1 MTEDRLYLID
11 TFALI
16 FRAYYGNMRIK
27 NGAAM
32 TLARMLL
39 ALVAQHK
46 PSHIACVFD
55 RPEPTFRHDLYPEY
69 KANRAE
75 MPEDLRPQ
83 IPIIRELAAALNI
96 PIVELAGY
104 EADDVMGTLARQA
117 SARGLAS
124 VIVSPDKDL
133 LQLVDDP
140 GNIKVLNN
148 RDGDVWID
156 RAGVMER
163 FGVWPEQVVDMLT
176 LMGDASDNVKG
187 VEGIGEKG
195 ARDLMAQYGTLDNLM
210 AHRAE
215 LKRKAHREGL
225 EAALE
230 RLPLVRRLVTV
241 VTDLALP
248 LGLDDL
254 IYPGVDPARARAAF
268 KSFGF
273 EALTKAFTAVGTLDA
288 PGGQSVQ
295 GVQGTLDLAE
305 GQAASVRTYRAAAG
319 AADLEAAVAECRK
332 AGRFGL
338 DTETTS
344 IDPTRGHLVGLS
356 LAWKPNEGLYV
367 PLAHLKPADAD
378 TAGSLPGLLPE
389 SGLPEALL
397 DLRGAPLA
405 FFQELAP
412 YLDPRNVP
420 FAEAVRILGPLFRDP
435 AVAKAGQ
442 NLKYDLQVLKRHG
455 LEVKGLGD
463 DSMVLSFLVDSKL
476 RHNLD
481 DLSSR
486 HLDLRPIPFEAVVG
500 KGKGQKRFDEA
511 DFDHAVQY
519 AAEDADLALQLCAKL
534 EPLIAE
540 PALTALYRRVDLPLV
555 EVLADLELTGVRL
568 DVGVLD
574 HLGVA
579 MRGHRDAAEKRVLEL
594 AGEPFNLNSP
604 TQLGKILYEKLGLPV
619 LKRTDKTKAPATDED
634 VLSELARRED
644 GEIAQTL
651 LRHRQLQKLLGTYVE
666 ALPLMVNPVT
676 GRLHTR
682 LHQAAVAT
690 GRLASS
696 DPNLQNIPVRT
707 EEGRAIRGAFVPETG
722 WVLLDADYSQIELRV
737 VASLAQDPTL
747 LGAFQRGED
756 IHRRTASEVMGLAM
770 EEVTAEQ
777 RSAAKAVN
785 FGLLYGQGA
794 YALSASL
801 GIPFREAKAF
811 IERYFERMPRVA
823 DWIEATKAQA
833 LEQGLVR
840 SHWGRV
846 RRIPDLHSANQ
857 GMKATALREAVNTVV
872 QGTAA
877 DIMRRAMV
885 RLHESLAG
893 HRSRLL
899 LQVHDELLVEAPP
912 EEVETVSLL
921 LREAMEG
928 AADLGA
934 LDVKLVAEVRA
945 GSSWLECK

>member
-1 MTEDRLYLID
+1 MSEDRLYLID

-16 FRAYYGNMRIK
+16 FRAYYGNMRVK
-27 NGAAM
+27 NGAALTM
-32 TLARMLL
+32 ARMLL
-39 ALVAQHK
+39 ALVNQHK
-46 PSHIACVFD
+46 PTHMACVFD
-55 RPEPTFRHDLYPEY
+55 RPEPTFRHDIYPEY
-69 KANRAE
+69 KANRAS
-75 MPEDLRPQ
+75 MPDDLRPQ
-83 IPIIRELAAALNI
+83 IPMIRDLAAALNI

-117 SARGLAS
+117 AARGLACA
-124 VIVSPDKDL
+124 IISPDKDL
-133 LQLVDDP
+133 LQLVDDA
-140 GNIKVLNN
+140 GGIQVLNN
-148 RDGDVWID
+148 RDGEVWID
-156 RAGVMER
+156 RAGVKER

-195 ARDLMAQYGTLDNLM
+195 ARDLMEQYGTLENLLE
-210 AHRAE
+210 HRAE

-241 VTDLALP
+241 VTDLTLP

-254 IYPGVDPARARAAF
+254 AYKGVDPAQARAAF
-268 KSFGF
+268 KNLGF
-273 EALTKAFTAVGTLDA
+273 EALTKEFTTVHDVAA
-288 PGGQSVQ
+288 PESAGARV
-295 GVQGTLDLAE
+295 
-305 GQAASVRTYRAAAG
+305 YRAAASR
-319 AADLEAAVAECRK
+319 ADLEAAVAECRR

-356 LAWKPNEGLYV
+356 LAWQPNEGLYV
-367 PLAHLKPADAD
+367 PLAHLRPGSED
-378 TAGSLPGLLPE
+378 TAGSLPGLLPD
-389 SGLPEALL
+389 SGLPEGLL
-397 DLRGAPLA
+397 DLRGAPAA
-405 FFQELAP
+405 FFEELAP
-412 YLDPRNVP
+412 FLDPRNVP
-420 FAEAVRILGPLFRDP
+420 FREVLEVLGPLLADP
-435 AVAKAGQ
+435 AVPKVGQ

-455 LEVKGLGD
+455 LEVRGIGG

-481 DLSSR
+481 DLSAR

-500 KGKGQKRFDEA
+500 KGKAQKRFDEA
-511 DFDHAVQY
+511 DFAHAVQY

-534 EPLIAE
+534 EPLVAD
-540 PALTALYRRVDLPLV
+540 PALSALYHKVDLPLV

-568 DVGVLD
+568 DVDVLA
-574 HLGVA
+574 HLA
-579 MRGHRDAAEKRVLEL
+579 LDMRAQRDAAEKRATEL

-604 TQLGKILYEKLGLPV
+604 GQLGRILYEKLGLPV

-644 GEIAQTL
+644 GEIARVL
-651 LRHRQLQKLLGTYVE
+651 LRHRQMQKLLGTYVE

-707 EEGRAIRGAFVPETG
+707 EEGRAIRAAFVPAAG
-722 WVLLDADYSQIELRV
+722 WTLLDADYSQIELRV

-747 LGAFQRGED
+747 LGAFAAGED

-770 EEVTAEQ
+770 EEVTSSQ

-794 YALSASL
+794 YALAASL
-801 GIPFREAKAF
+801 GIPFREAKGF
-811 IERYFERMPRVA
+811 IERYFERMPKVA
-823 DWIEATKAQA
+823 EWIEATKARA
-833 LEQGLVR
+833 LEEGLVR

-846 RRIPDLHSANQ
+846 RRIPDLHSPNQ
-857 GMKATALREAVNTVV
+857 GLKATALREAVNTVV

-885 RLHESLAG
+885 RLHESLRAG
-893 HRSRLL
+893 GLEARLL

-912 EEVETVSLL
+912 AEVETVSTL

-928 AADLGA
+928 ADDLGP
-934 LDVKLVAEVRA
+934 LDVRLVAEVRS
-945 GSSWLECK
+945 GNNWLECK